1 MYKKLKDLTIQTVN
15 IIQYMKKIKL
25 IINILPN
32 LGKYDLDNIAQKFD
46 FDKNYV
52 IKMKF
57 EADFLR
63 EGCAKKFFEIRTDQS
78 PFIVKVE
85 DKKNNLSN
93 EEKTNKVIFL
103 DEKII
108 NDMKDCDYFI
118 YKELIS
124 YENEKTS
131 TRFRSISPIRK
142 NTSAYNFYTNI
153 NFYTSQ
159 FIKKKDSRNEKIN
172 NQLNKN
178 KKEIINN
185 LYNNSALNI
194 KKDNFFDQMNRSERF
209 TNTMNL
215 FNYDNS
221 NINRYKNRVS
231 QLIDKKNQIYSR
243 KLNTNKEFVN
253 YPNKFNKNELI
264 NPIINNSET
273 FLLKANEDLK
283 LKDPI
288 LPLNTIDISENN
300 KI

>member
-1 MYKKLKDLTIQTVN
+1 
-15 IIQYMKKIKL
+15 
-25 IINILPN
+25 
-32 LGKYDLDNIAQKFD
+32 
-46 FDKNYV
+46 
-52 IKMKF
+52 
-57 EADFLR
+57 
-63 EGCAKKFFEIRTDQS
+63 
-78 PFIVKVE
+78 
-85 DKKNNLSN
+85 
-93 EEKTNKVIFL
+93 
-103 DEKII
+103 
-108 NDMKDCDYFI
+108 MKDCDYFI

-185 LYNNSALNI
+185 IYNNSALNI